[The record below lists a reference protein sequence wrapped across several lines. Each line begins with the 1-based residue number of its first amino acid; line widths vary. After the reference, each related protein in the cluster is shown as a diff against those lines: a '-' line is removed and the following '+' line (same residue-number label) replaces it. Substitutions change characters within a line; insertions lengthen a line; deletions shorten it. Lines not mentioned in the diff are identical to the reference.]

1 MRLQQRNLKSIWYCL
16 YAGKQAVTDDDGY
29 ETGEYEVTYQTP
41 VQIKCNVSPAMG
53 QSQLGMFGNLESYD
67 KVIVIDDM
75 SCPIDENTVLFIDR
89 VPTRKDGVYVFN
101 YDYVVRRVA
110 KSLNSIAIAVSKVK
124 VDSIPDPVIPD
135 TPMEPTEPTEPETGG
150 EDDPNAEEDDS

>member
-135 TPMEPTEPTEPETGG
+135 TPTEPIEPTEPETGG
-150 EDDPNAEEDDS
+150 EGDSNAEEDDS

>member
-135 TPMEPTEPTEPETGG
+135 TPTEPTEPETGE